1 MVVFEPK
8 SRTQPHLFYKSTPL
22 FANKKVD
29 CKTVCIFAYSST
41 CEQSNKRSGTRLKME
56 SETGVDFL
64 SPHMLCR
71 HVRLVHFA
79 QPRSQSSSGISDMTS
94 PVKLVGKVCA
104 ITLASK
110 PPLVTRIARTGL
122 GTRLHFTYET
132 LKPRLTGEKKWLF
145 SSLIKEAL
153 LWGYTYCVPRLNF
166 KTHCLTFWR
175 ASHVPVSVSLQYC
188 ICTCLCHFPAS
199 SHLCVICHLFI
210 CLLPSFL
217 LSYVA
222 ASRHAKNGGIWNLG
236 DVCLPREYL
245 LNFIQ
250 SLPKDHGLWACGT
263 ICSVRSGQ
271 GSEFE

>member
-122 GTRLHFTYET
+122 GTRLHF
-132 LKPRLTGEKKWLF
+132 
-145 SSLIKEAL
+145 A
-153 LWGYTYCVPRLNF
+153 CVR
-166 KTHCLTFWR
+166 
-175 ASHVPVSVSLQYC
+175 
-188 ICTCLCHFPAS
+188 
-199 SHLCVICHLFI
+199 
-210 CLLPSFL
+210 L
-217 LSYVA
+217 LS
-222 ASRHAKNGGIWNLG
+222 H
-236 DVCLPREYL
+236 
-245 LNFIQ
+245 
-250 SLPKDHGLWACGT
+250 T
-263 ICSVRSGQ
+263 
-271 GSEFE
+271 